1 MRKAKKWM
9 TLFLALLLL
18 IQPAAV
24 QAEDESIE
32 DVLNKPSEYTYV
44 DFVLQTW
51 KKGDFPHAFNTAQDI
66 IAVLAELSSRA
77 PKTVDSYLNAVFEAN
92 DIPTQVDIRL
102 PNGKT
107 SSKRLNMELFMKR
120 LILVYGTP
128 QDVSQVIPNDKKI
141 DENGQEQYRFL
152 GFDASGNPYINLDF
166 PDDAQGTNNVGQ
178 RKWLERPWARPS
190 SEIHN
195 NVKPEETN
203 YMKQYDRDTKAE
215 WLDRILDKY
224 TGDGKS
230 RGNWDPHWTGDK
242 LVDYAMIQ
250 QPPTQLAP
258 GQVTLWHRRYD
269 GTRCTV
275 GPDYTQGGKKVCFKD
290 WYDSFYLAPYDEWLV
305 GLFAQFWDDLS
316 VRARWYDPPSGVT
329 WPNEGK
335 EQPPGT
341 PLVLQAQVRVDMPR
355 LYDPTLQQIAELFM
369 EDNMQFFYFP
379 VNEGEIDAGTGLAK
393 VNAWVIFATPQGN
406 DIEII
411 GAKKVE
417 LVHGQ
422 TKLVNMEW
430 KFPEKDTEVYV
441 IVIPELEGKNAN
453 FLEFN
458 LANNLMSMVVRV
470 DEGGSPPN
478 QFDGNGLDNIKINAF
493 IPRPGNGGKKPGERI
508 DYRTVVQAELPT
520 DYIRISF
527 NGGSQSNPIPMY
539 PEVVSRLNEISSWD
553 YVYVS
558 RSGTSVNVSANPQI
572 SYIGTCTNSEGEPY
586 PCTKWRTNPNYS
598 RAQSAVSQLAS
609 QWNSIQATVTVQ
621 GKTCTVTLVRG
632 GPEQSCVIEGTM
644 PNTESFVYSKVEG
657 VGIREWTYAD
667 NEARIMMYPI
677 LTKET
682 DATNSTGTV
691 EYYQLDPK
699 TGAATKNTQ
708 TEPAK
713 FGQQVRITVSSSPNL
728 EYMETKYGYP
738 LFRMN
743 TEYANIRYGT
753 GRLRYVPQG
762 GTFEVSGNTPS
773 ATYNG
778 ISKQSTD
785 NKTWN
790 NDFENI
796 AKGGSNIKYLYDVE
810 RRERSYGP
818 WTWYEYETFWANCS
832 DCKDLNGNTKPLVRA
847 EVETTW
853 RTKKDHHWIVDLVK
867 TDDSPIGYWPQYGT
881 LPPLKDGVPTPISQG
896 GKPQT
901 VKPVFTYKHN
911 DKTRGVITKQINNAP
926 DIHMFG
932 TLVTSIGG
940 GS

>member
-1 MRKAKKWM
+1 MRKWLIAIFTM
-9 TLFLALLLL
+9 ILVLHNVASAETTLEFYNKQEHTYVNLALATINASEFDDMTEKQLQEMLRA
-18 IQPAAV
+18 IADAMGPA
-24 QAEDESIE
+24 
-32 DVLNKPSEYTYV
+32 
-44 DFVLQTW
+44 
-51 KKGDFPHAFNTAQDI
+51 G
-66 IAVLAELSSRA
+66 
-77 PKTVDSYLNAVFEAN
+77 FEAFFEAFLEEYS
-92 DIPTQVDIRL
+92 IPARVTVRNVGTL
-102 PNGKT
+102 EWNKEVFLK
-107 SSKRLNMELFMKR
+107 SFK
-120 LILVYGTP
+120 LVYGTP
-128 QDVSQVIPNDKKI
+128 QDVAKVRTNDEKQV
-141 DENGQEQYRFL
+141 NGKTEYRFL
-152 GFDASGNPYINLDF
+152 GFDSFGNPYVNSDF
-166 PDDAQGTNNVGQ
+166 PPDALGSVNVGA
-178 RKWLERPWARPS
+178 RNWLPEPWNHKDELAISVLPETTEFMLDAVYPRERQMRWLQGIQDHYVENGTIENFS
-190 SEIHN
+190 G
-195 NVKPEETN
+195 
-203 YMKQYDRDTKAE
+203 TK
-215 WLDRILDKY
+215 
-224 TGDGKS
+224 
-230 RGNWDPHWTGDK
+230 RGNWDPNWPAEK
-242 LVDYAMIQ
+242 LLDYAVIQ
-250 QPPTQLAP
+250 QPPIGTSP
-258 GQVTLWHRRYD
+258 GQATLWHRTYYVATNASSCETPIRAA
-269 GTRCTV
+269 GRHAKW
-275 GPDYTQGGKKVCFKD
+275 GFDYRTGKTQCFLD
-290 WYDSFYLAPYDEWLV
+290 WYETFYLAPEMDIVNMLV
-305 GLFAQFWDDLS
+305 QYWDDLR
-316 VRARWYDPPSGVT
+316 VTARWLQQPNGVE
-329 WPNEGK
+329 WPNEGYA
-335 EQPPGT
+335 QPAGT
-341 PLVLQAQVRVDMPR
+341 PVILYANVQGVLPR
-355 LYDPTLQQIAELFM
+355 LSDETIKDFMDSFASANQMLNYFEVNGQPT
-369 EDNMQFFYFP
+369 
-379 VNEGEIDAGTGLAK
+379 VKAK
-393 VNAWVIFATPQGN
+393 VYFVQDSTKSVIGIVPVDLANAAPPTPVW
-406 DIEII
+406 IEW
-411 GAKKVE
+411 
-417 LVHGQ
+417 Q
-422 TKLVNMEW
+422 Y
-430 KFPEKDTEVYV
+430 PEKDDIVYAV
-441 IVIPELEGKNAN
+441 VVPDFEQNPGFREFFLQNNVMAIPIKVSEKSP
-453 FLEFN
+453 FN
-458 LANNLMSMVVRV
+458 PTPING
-470 DEGGSPPN
+470 D
-478 QFDGNGLDNIKINAF
+478 GLDNIKINAF
-493 IPRPGNGGKKPGERI
+493 IPHPGNGGKKPGERI

-558 RSGTSVNVSANPQI
+558 RSGTSVNVSASPQI
-572 SYIGTCTNSEGEPY
+572 SYIGTCTDPEGEPY

-657 VGIREWTYAD
+657 AGVREWTYAD
-667 NEARIMMYPI
+667 NEARVMMYPI

-691 EYYQLDPK
+691 EYHQLDPK

-728 EYMETKYGYP
+728 EYMETRYGYP

-911 DKTRGVITKQINNAP
+911 DKTRGVITKQINDAP
-926 DIHMFG
+926 NIHMFG
-932 TLVTSIGG
+932 TVVTSIGG

>member
-1 MRKAKKWM
+1 MEAKKARKWLVGVLM
-9 TLFLALLLL
+9 LALLIPPTMGYASEDPLYT
-18 IQPAAV
+18 PA
-24 QAEDESIE
+24 
-32 DVLNKPSEYTYV
+32 EYTYV
-44 DFVLQTW
+44 DLIL
-51 KKGDFPHAFNTAQDI
+51 HAWQNGERQFALSTAQDI
-66 IAVLAELSSRA
+66 SEYLKELASIS
-77 PKTVDSYLNAVFEAN
+77 PKAYQDYIEAVFREN
-92 DIPTQVDIRL
+92 DIPTRINIRL
-102 PNGKT
+102 PNGQISAKNLNHDIFMD
-107 SSKRLNMELFMKR
+107 RLLF
-120 LILVYGTP
+120 VYGTP
-128 QDVSQVIPNDKKI
+128 QDVSQVTPNDKKI
-141 DENGQEQYRFL
+141 DEKGKEQYRYL
-152 GFDASGNPYINLDF
+152 GFDASGSPYININF
-166 PDDAQGTNNVGQ
+166 PEDAEGTKNVGQ
-178 RKWLERPWARPS
+178 RKWLERPWARNPN
-190 SEIHN
+190 EIHN
-195 NVKPEETN
+195 NVKPERTQFMDEDMYTREE
-203 YMKQYDRDTKAE
+203 MAS
-215 WLDRILDKY
+215 WLDRIRDKY
-224 TGDGKS
+224 TGDGS
-230 RGNWDPHWTGDK
+230 TRGNWNPKWTGDQ

-250 QPPTQLAP
+250 QKPTLLAD
-258 GQVTLWHRRYD
+258 GQVTLWHRRYN
-269 GTRCTV
+269 GTGCTV
-275 GPDYTQGGKKVCFKD
+275 APDYTQGGIQVCYKD
-290 WYDSFYLAPYDEWLV
+290 WYDSFTLERLGDNQWLV
-305 GLFAQFWDDLS
+305 GLFAQFWDDLA
-316 VRARWYDPPSGVT
+316 VKGRWYDPPNGVT
-329 WPNEGK
+329 WPNSGK

-341 PLVLQAQVRVDMPR
+341 PLILQAQVRVDMPR
-355 LYDPTLQQIAELFM
+355 LYDPVLEEIATIYEEYGTKM
-369 EDNMQFFYFP
+369 YYIP
-379 VNEGEIDAGTGLAK
+379 YNEGNIDTKSGRAK
-393 VNAWVIFATPQGN
+393 VNALVLFMTEHG
-406 DIEII
+406 EII
-411 GAKKVE
+411 GEKRVE
-417 LVHGQ
+417 LIDGE
-422 TKLVNMEW
+422 TKLVSMEW
-430 KFPEKDTEVYV
+430 KFPKTDTDVYV
-441 IVIPELEGKNAN
+441 LAIPDLSMDPG
-453 FLEFN
+453 FLEFQ
-458 LANNLMSMVVRV
+458 LSNNIMSMTVRV
-470 DEGGSPPN
+470 DEGGPPSN
-478 QFDGNGLDNIKINAF
+478 QFNGNGLDNIKINAF
-493 IPRPGNGGKKPGERI
+493 IPHPGNGGKKPGERI

-553 YVYVS
+553 YVYES
-558 RSGTSVNVSANPQI
+558 RSGTSVNVSASSQI
-572 SYIGTCTNSEGEPY
+572 SYIGTCTDSEGEPY

-657 VGIREWTYAD
+657 AGIREWTYAD
-667 NEARIMMYPI
+667 NEARVMMYPI

-691 EYYQLDPK
+691 EYHQLDPK

-728 EYMETKYGYP
+728 EHMETKYGYP

-911 DKTRGVITKQINNAP
+911 DKTRGVITKQINDARLNSG
-926 DIHMFG
+926 HRESRMQQ
-932 TLVTSIGG
+932 
-940 GS
+940 